1 MASAPSKLL
10 WLGLVAGATCLQCKL
25 SPTALLPSRMPP
37 PYRNLGALCSS
48 EDLLGNQVDGPP
60 TTRVAARAPA
70 PHGIVPG
77 ATLGV
82 LARPIS
88 LTPLRLRKALR
99 SLLML
104 LLALLASA
112 PLPCALLLRAPP
124 AYAVERAR
132 MEPGT
137 LQYIQQ
143 YAQLQLLESGAQ
155 RQRWL
160 ANAFADATPTE
171 TEQAAVGT
179 GLPSVARMPRLGDST
194 AGNVPTR
201 RRKTSFVTSAVHSV
215 GPAVVR
221 IDTER
226 LVDRAPLE
234 GYLPFPGNEGLGPPG
249 QRKES
254 GQGSGLIL
262 STDGLVMT
270 NAHVVKNAAKV
281 TVTLT
286 DGRTFEGTVKGSDD
300 FMDLAAIRIKPA
312 GGKPLPTAPLGRSD
326 ELQVGD
332 WVIAIGNAVGLDST
346 VTLGIVS
353 SLSRSAAEVGIPN
366 KKVNFIQT
374 DAAIN
379 PGNSG
384 GPLLNEFGEVIG
396 INTAIR
402 ANAAGIGFAIPID
415 TAEKAMRELSAGRK
429 IAHAYLGISM
439 SSLTPDSAR
448 QNNADPNSNVD
459 LPEEFGAL
467 VLAVAADTPAAK
479 AGFRKYDLI
488 TELDGKKIKT
498 AADAQGVVDASQVG
512 ASLSVKIVRQQR
524 TTTLSVT
531 TADLSLRPTNK

>member
-1 MASAPSKLL
+1 
-10 WLGLVAGATCLQCKL
+10 
-25 SPTALLPSRMPP
+25 
-37 PYRNLGALCSS
+37 
-48 EDLLGNQVDGPP
+48 
-60 TTRVAARAPA
+60 
-70 PHGIVPG
+70 
-77 ATLGV
+77 
-82 LARPIS
+82 
-88 LTPLRLRKALR
+88 
-99 SLLML
+99 
-104 LLALLASA
+104 
-112 PLPCALLLRAPP
+112 
-124 AYAVERAR
+124 
-132 MEPGT
+132 
-137 LQYIQQ
+137 
-143 YAQLQLLESGAQ
+143 
-155 RQRWL
+155 
-160 ANAFADATPTE
+160 
-171 TEQAAVGT
+171 
-179 GLPSVARMPRLGDST
+179 
-194 AGNVPTR
+194 
-201 RRKTSFVTSAVHSV
+201 
-215 GPAVVR
+215 
-221 IDTER
+221 
-226 LVDRAPLE
+226 
-234 GYLPFPGNEGLGPPG
+234 
-249 QRKES
+249 
-254 GQGSGLIL
+254 
-262 STDGLVMT
+262 
-270 NAHVVKNAAKV
+270 
-281 TVTLT
+281 
-286 DGRTFEGTVKGSDD
+286 
-300 FMDLAAIRIKPA
+300 MDLAAIRIKPA

-488 TELDGKKIKT
+488 TELNGKKIKT

-531 TADLSLRPTNK
+531 TADLSLHPTNK